1 MYWRDFVEYTLASI
15 IIVINIVALVILNR
29 SKDSIKNKN
38 QRNIII
44 VLCLCEL
51 SGAAFSI
58 SFYMLR
64 YRTSAIILGII
75 VCFTMIFNALNYY
88 FVMSFL
94 TLDRLFVFY
103 LNIKYQF
110 YVSQKR
116 VLKSII
122 FFVTISFITTIT
134 CAMLISLKKI
144 TLQEIERGSC
154 ALFLIFDA
162 AYMLLA
168 AGTYFYIFLIYK
180 RQLKVRENNPLARN
194 KDHFRLFIP
203 SLIIL
208 TFVLFTIIPDFLR
221 TAVKFKIIT
230 SYEISI
236 YTNFFC
242 YKIGWFIDPL
252 IYIFS
257 LTYKRKNNK
266 NREETLLQEQ

>member
-29 SKDSIKNKN
+29 SKDNIKNKN

-64 YRTSAIILGII
+64 YRISAIILGII

-134 CAMLISLKKI
+134 CAMLTSLKKI
-144 TLQEIERGSC
+144 TLREIECESC

-162 AYMLLA
+162 AFMLLA

-180 RQLKVRENNPLARN
+180 TQLKLRKNNPLVKN
-194 KDHFRLFIP
+194 KDHFRLFVP

-257 LTYKRKNNK
+257 LTFKRKNSK